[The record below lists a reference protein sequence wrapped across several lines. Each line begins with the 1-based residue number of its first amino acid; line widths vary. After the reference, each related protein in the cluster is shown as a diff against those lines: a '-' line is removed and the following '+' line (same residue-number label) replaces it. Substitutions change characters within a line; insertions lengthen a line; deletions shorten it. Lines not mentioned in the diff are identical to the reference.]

1 MTINKLRNWK
11 QSNIRNYYRRPT
23 PLYFQYEERGRF
35 TSSHYDGT
43 SMYQWNID
51 GKSKHEIMS
60 TVQEMTTVV
69 AVYKFKRFTS
79 EQATTGPVTGFT
91 EQLKNW
97 WDNFFDPKTRDEIFN
112 QSYRRIDD
120 KGTKR

>member
-1 MTINKLRNWK
+1 
-11 QSNIRNYYRRPT
+11 
-23 PLYFQYEERGRF
+23 
-35 TSSHYDGT
+35 
-43 SMYQWNID
+43 MYQWNID

-112 QSYRRIDD
+112 L
-120 KGTKR
+120 TEE